1 MDLPR
6 ITIVTPSFN
15 QAKYLPETIESV
27 IKQDYPNLEY
37 IIIDGGS
44 TDGSVDVIKRYE
56 RHLAYWV
63 SEKDSGQSEA
73 INKGF
78 KKATGELFTWVN
90 SDDVLLPGSL
100 QTVAEYYGKCNQP
113 DIITGNVVYI
123 DDKGRI
129 TRFLRLPRQSRFFF
143 FRGVWHASA
152 PAIFFKSSLFQS
164 VGGVHVHYHLC
175 MDFDLWMRMM
185 NKGARIVHTPRFLG
199 GYRWHH
205 EAKTAQYLAA
215 RTSKIPPERERICR
229 ENLREYSERKVLFW
243 RKIYKLYQLLNLNY
257 LREYLDCLPAKRRRW
272 QCVFP
277 VAPPDSTR
285 TNTGPGLC

>member
-6 ITIVTPSFN
+6 ITIVTPSFD

-27 IKQDYPNLEY
+27 LKQDYPNLEY

-56 RHLAYWV
+56 RHLSYWV

-152 PAIFFKSSLFQS
+152 PAVFFKTSLFHA
-164 VGGVHVHYHLC
+164 VGGVNPDYHLC
-175 MDFDLWMRMM
+175 MDLDLWMKMM
-185 NKGARIVHTPRFLG
+185 KKDARVAHVSRYLGAF
-199 GYRWHH
+199 RWH
-205 EAKTAQYLAA
+205 ENAKTIQFLDKHA
-215 RTSKIPPERERICR
+215 TSFSSERIEILKKNVNR
-229 ENLREYSERKVLFW
+229 FSIHKVLLW
-243 RKIYKLYQLLNLNY
+243 RKIYKLYQTLNLNY
-257 LREYLDCLPAKRRRW
+257 LRETIECFPAKGKNW
-272 QCVFP
+272 QCVFQNLP
-277 VAPPDSTR
+277 LSR
-285 TNTGPGLC
+285 K

>member
-1 MDLPR
+1 VDLPR
-6 ITIVTPSFN
+6 ITIVTPSFD

-27 IKQDYPNLEY
+27 LKQDYPNLEY

-56 RHLAYWV
+56 RHLSYWV

-152 PAIFFKSSLFQS
+152 PAVFFKTSLFHA
-164 VGGVHVHYHLC
+164 VGGVNPDYHLC
-175 MDFDLWMRMM
+175 MDLDLWMKMM
-185 NKGARIVHTPRFLG
+185 KKDARVAHVSRYLGAF
-199 GYRWHH
+199 RWH
-205 EAKTAQYLAA
+205 ENAKTIQFLDKHA
-215 RTSKIPPERERICR
+215 TSFSSERIEILKKNVNR
-229 ENLREYSERKVLFW
+229 FSIHKVLLW
-243 RKIYKLYQLLNLNY
+243 RKIYKLYQTLNLNY
-257 LREYLDCLPAKRRRW
+257 LRETIECFPAKGKNW
-272 QCVFP
+272 QCVFQNLP
-277 VAPPDSTR
+277 LSR
-285 TNTGPGLC
+285 K